1 MNKILLYCRQ
11 GFEKECAA
19 EITAKAAE
27 REVYGFAR
35 VKDDSAYVLFECYQQ
50 GEAEKLL
57 NELPFSELIF
67 SRQMIVVGELL
78 RDLPTE
84 DRISPVAGML
94 TGVVEKGGDLRV
106 EVPRSEER
114 RVGKE
119 CPV

>member
-50 GEAEKLL
+50 GKQKSCSMSCRLA
-57 NELPFSELIF
+57 N
-67 SRQMIVVGELL
+67 
-78 RDLPTE
+78 
-84 DRISPVAGML
+84 
-94 TGVVEKGGDLRV
+94 
-106 EVPRSEER
+106 
-114 RVGKE
+114 
-119 CPV
+119 